1 MTDYKVNFKDL
12 KAKVGIDDVAY
23 ALGYRLDRKAGVG
36 RYMELVL
43 GDGKEKRDAL
53 VICHPQDKASQ
64 RFFRRDGSKGDV
76 VTLIRENLNAFN
88 VSGKDE
94 WQKIAK
100 VLSRFANMPEPEYR
114 EDREYVQSARYHATF
129 DSSRYEVKPINPD
142 KVPAIFQQRGFS
154 DETVRTFAPFI
165 RLIRDRKN
173 ENFDGYN
180 IGFPYTNGENNQ
192 VRGYEMRGYGGY
204 KSKAAGSDSSSSAWV
219 ADLSGGYP
227 NVVKSVFFC
236 ESAFDAMA
244 FYQLRMKKDSGLDYK
259 ARQELKSAVFISTG
273 GNPSYGQIQGVVKAA
288 PGATFHLGFDNDLA
302 GKQFVF
308 NFESIVQK
316 MNPLHPESVASDMK
330 GFIETFKEGITSTKE
345 LLDID
350 DDRYVELPE
359 GLQKLYLAYDTARNE
374 AWEYHYSPFLCKEDK
389 QEAADRMNKAYQ
401 EFKQALFQKLHV
413 QDGQDLNPIG
423 IVRELPSEGYKDFND
438 ELLEKKQYSM
448 TDVVET
454 AFDENGVSLTEERE
468 EENEET
474 KKSGLKR

>member
-53 VICHPQDKASQ
+53 VICHLQDKASQ

-142 KVPAIFQQRGFS
+142 KVPAIFQQRGLS

-180 IGFPYTNGENNQ
+180 IGFPYTNGENDK

-244 FYQLRMKKDSGLDYK
+244 FYQWNRKQLTNEIALVSL
-259 ARQELKSAVFISTG
+259 G
-273 GNPSYGQIQGVVKAA
+273 GTFSDGQIRQVLNRF
-288 PGATFHLGFDNDLA
+288 PGARPFDCFDNDLPGRIYGLRMMA
-302 GKQFVF
+302 LVENIPLKINRTRDSLEVEANGRSFRLDPERPFQ
-308 NFESIVQK
+308 VQVK
-316 MNPLHPESVASDMK
+316 EHLSVRYDMGQWLPPKAFKDWNDCLLNKPMEVRLHP
-330 GFIETFKEGITSTKE
+330 TKQDQINNLAE
-345 LLDID
+345 
-350 DDRYVELPE
+350 RRNAGP
-359 GLQKLYLAYDTARNE
+359 KL
-374 AWEYHYSPFLCKEDK
+374 
-389 QEAADRMNKAYQ
+389 
-401 EFKQALFQKLHV
+401 
-413 QDGQDLNPIG
+413 
-423 IVRELPSEGYKDFND
+423 
-438 ELLEKKQYSM
+438 
-448 TDVVET
+448 
-454 AFDENGVSLTEERE
+454 
-468 EENEET
+468 
-474 KKSGLKR
+474 

>member
-23 ALGYRLDRKAGVG
+23 TLGYRLDRKAGVG
-36 RYMELVL
+36 RYIELVL
-43 GDGKEKRDAL
+43 GDGKDKQDSL
-53 VICHPQDKASQ
+53 VISHPQDKAAQ
-64 RFFRRDGSKGDV
+64 RFFRRDGSRGDV

-114 EDREYVQSARYHATF
+114 EDREYVQSARYHDTF

-142 KVPAIFQQRGFS
+142 KIPAIFQQRGLS

-244 FYQLRMKKDSGLDYK
+244 FFQWNRKQLTNEIALVSL
-259 ARQELKSAVFISTG
+259 G
-273 GNPSYGQIQGVVKAA
+273 GTFSDGQIRQVLNRF
-288 PGATFHLGFDNDLA
+288 PGARPFDCFDNDLPGRIYGLRMMA
-302 GKQFVF
+302 LVENIPLKINRTRDSLEVEVNGRSFLLDPERPFQ
-308 NFESIVQK
+308 VQVK
-316 MNPLHPESVASDMK
+316 EHLSVRYDMGQWLPPKAFKDWNDCLLNKPMEVRLHP
-330 GFIETFKEGITSTKE
+330 TKQ
-345 LLDID
+345 DQINN
-350 DDRYVELPE
+350 
-359 GLQKLYLAYDTARNE
+359 LAERRN
-374 AWEYHYSPFLCKEDK
+374 AGPK
-389 QEAADRMNKAYQ
+389 
-401 EFKQALFQKLHV
+401 
-413 QDGQDLNPIG
+413 I
-423 IVRELPSEGYKDFND
+423 
-438 ELLEKKQYSM
+438 
-448 TDVVET
+448 
-454 AFDENGVSLTEERE
+454 
-468 EENEET
+468 
-474 KKSGLKR
+474 

>member
-23 ALGYRLDRKAGVG
+23 TLGYRLDRKAGVG
-36 RYMELVL
+36 RYIELVL
-43 GDGKEKRDAL
+43 GDGKDKQDSL
-53 VICHPQDKASQ
+53 VISHPQDKAAQ

-114 EDREYVQSARYHATF
+114 EDREYVQSVRPHAAF
-129 DSSRYEVKPINPD
+129 DNSRYEVKPINPD
-142 KVPAIFQQRGFS
+142 KIPAIFQQRGLS

-180 IGFPYTNGENNQ
+180 IGFPYTNGENDK

-244 FYQLRMKKDSGLDYK
+244 FYQWNRKQLTNEIALVSL
-259 ARQELKSAVFISTG
+259 G
-273 GNPSYGQIQGVVKAA
+273 GTFSDGQIRQVLNRF
-288 PGATFHLGFDNDLA
+288 PGARPFDCFDNDQPGRIYGLRMMA
-302 GKQFVF
+302 LVENIPLKINRTRDSLEVEANGRSFRLDPERPFQ
-308 NFESIVQK
+308 VQVK
-316 MNPLHPESVASDMK
+316 EHLSVRYDMGQWLPPKAFKDWNDCLLNKPMEVRLHP
-330 GFIETFKEGITSTKE
+330 TKQDQINNLAE
-345 LLDID
+345 
-350 DDRYVELPE
+350 RRNAGP
-359 GLQKLYLAYDTARNE
+359 KL
-374 AWEYHYSPFLCKEDK
+374 
-389 QEAADRMNKAYQ
+389 
-401 EFKQALFQKLHV
+401 
-413 QDGQDLNPIG
+413 
-423 IVRELPSEGYKDFND
+423 
-438 ELLEKKQYSM
+438 
-448 TDVVET
+448 
-454 AFDENGVSLTEERE
+454 
-468 EENEET
+468 
-474 KKSGLKR
+474 

>member
-43 GDGKEKRDAL
+43 GDGKEKQDSL
-53 VICHPQDKASQ
+53 VISHPHDKAAQ
-64 RFFRRDGSKGDV
+64 RFFRRDGSRGDV

-114 EDREYVQSARYHATF
+114 EDREYVQSVRYHATF
-129 DSSRYEVKPINPD
+129 DSPRYEVKPINPD
-142 KVPAIFQQRGFS
+142 KVPAIFQQRGLS

-244 FYQLRMKKDSGLDYK
+244 FYQWNRKQLTNEIALVSL
-259 ARQELKSAVFISTG
+259 G
-273 GNPSYGQIQGVVKAA
+273 GTFSDGQIRQVLNRF
-288 PGATFHLGFDNDLA
+288 PGARPFDCFDNDLPGRIYGLRMMA
-302 GKQFVF
+302 LVENIPLKINRTRDSLEVEANGRSFRLDPERPFQ
-308 NFESIVQK
+308 VQVK
-316 MNPLHPESVASDMK
+316 EHLSVRYDMGQWLPPKAFKDWNDCLLNKPMEVRLHP
-330 GFIETFKEGITSTKE
+330 TKQ
-345 LLDID
+345 DQINN
-350 DDRYVELPE
+350 
-359 GLQKLYLAYDTARNE
+359 LAERRN
-374 AWEYHYSPFLCKEDK
+374 AGPK
-389 QEAADRMNKAYQ
+389 
-401 EFKQALFQKLHV
+401 
-413 QDGQDLNPIG
+413 I
-423 IVRELPSEGYKDFND
+423 
-438 ELLEKKQYSM
+438 
-448 TDVVET
+448 
-454 AFDENGVSLTEERE
+454 
-468 EENEET
+468 
-474 KKSGLKR
+474 

>member
-23 ALGYRLDRKAGVG
+23 TLGYRLDRKAGVG
-36 RYMELVL
+36 RYIEMVL
-43 GDGKEKRDAL
+43 GDGKEKQDSL
-53 VICHPQDKASQ
+53 VISHPHDKAAQ
-64 RFFRRDGSKGDV
+64 RFFRRDGSRGDV

-142 KVPAIFQQRGFS
+142 KVPAIFQQRGLS

-244 FYQLRMKKDSGLDYK
+244 FYQWNRKQLTNEIALVSL
-259 ARQELKSAVFISTG
+259 G
-273 GNPSYGQIQGVVKAA
+273 GTFSDGQIRQVLNRF
-288 PGATFHLGFDNDLA
+288 PGARPFDCFDNDLPGRIYGLRMMA
-302 GKQFVF
+302 LVENIPLKINRTRDSLEVEANGRSFRLDPERPFQ
-308 NFESIVQK
+308 VQVK
-316 MNPLHPESVASDMK
+316 EHLSVRYDMGQWLPPKAFKDWNDCLLNKPMEVRLHP
-330 GFIETFKEGITSTKE
+330 TKQDQINNLAE
-345 LLDID
+345 
-350 DDRYVELPE
+350 RRNAGP
-359 GLQKLYLAYDTARNE
+359 KL
-374 AWEYHYSPFLCKEDK
+374 
-389 QEAADRMNKAYQ
+389 
-401 EFKQALFQKLHV
+401 
-413 QDGQDLNPIG
+413 
-423 IVRELPSEGYKDFND
+423 
-438 ELLEKKQYSM
+438 
-448 TDVVET
+448 
-454 AFDENGVSLTEERE
+454 
-468 EENEET
+468 
-474 KKSGLKR
+474 